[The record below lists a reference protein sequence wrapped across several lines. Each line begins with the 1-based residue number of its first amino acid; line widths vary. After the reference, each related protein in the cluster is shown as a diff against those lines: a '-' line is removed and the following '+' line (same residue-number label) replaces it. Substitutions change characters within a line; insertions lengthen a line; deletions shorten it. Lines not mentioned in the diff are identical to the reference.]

1 MNTIIIEPKDKAE
14 FDFFQTLIKKMKVK
28 SKVLKEVNNLEVLID
43 QTENDIKNG
52 KLKAIKT
59 KDLWKLVFRLDS

>member
-59 KDLWKLVFRLDS
+59 KDLWK

>member
-28 SKVLKEVNNLEVLID
+28 SKVIKEVNNLEVLID

-59 KDLWKLVFRLDS
+59 KDLWK